1 MNKKVWIAFGVVTL
15 LIIVA
20 IILGA
25 VLGSRKTSTATT
37 TSKQLDLEFNNRNY
51 IFYFQLQLFHL

>member
-1 MNKKVWIAFGVVTL
+1 MKKKVWIAFGVTTL

-25 VLGSRKTSTATT
+25 VLGSRKTSNATT